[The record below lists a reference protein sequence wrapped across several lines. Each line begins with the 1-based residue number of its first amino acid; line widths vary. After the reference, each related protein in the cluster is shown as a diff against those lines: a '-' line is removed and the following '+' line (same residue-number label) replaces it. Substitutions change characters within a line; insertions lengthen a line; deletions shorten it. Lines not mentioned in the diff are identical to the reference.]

1 MRLQRALRES
11 GHRNLALA
19 IDDSEEQVLCVER
32 HAACRGPRPTCAPRR
47 VEQAMADTEVN
58 KRCRAAT
65 SVNRDLAVVQD
76 ERVRIHVSADVG
88 GAYVLQRDRRHSGLD
103 RFELKN
109 REGSGAGRR
118 KVVAHLVNHLDVAVA
133 QFLGAEIDWKIRQ
146 LREIAPRPSG
156 ERETGFGVGD
166 RKGEIA

>member
-1 MRLQRALRES
+1 
-11 GHRNLALA
+11 
-19 IDDSEEQVLCVER
+19 
-32 HAACRGPRPTCAPRR
+32 
-47 VEQAMADTEVN
+47 MADTEVN

-133 QFLGAEIDWKIRQ
+133 RFLGTGMSGGARLGLLACEALALAAVSIESWS
-146 LREIAPRPSG
+146 LVSLLVAGARPCS
-156 ERETGFGVGD
+156 
-166 RKGEIA
+166 